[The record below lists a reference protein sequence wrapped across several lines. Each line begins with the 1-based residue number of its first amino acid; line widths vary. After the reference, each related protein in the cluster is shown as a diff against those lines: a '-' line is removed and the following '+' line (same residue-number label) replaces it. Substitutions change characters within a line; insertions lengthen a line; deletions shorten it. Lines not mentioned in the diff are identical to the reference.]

1 MRERRNGFTLI
12 ELLIVIAII
21 AVLVAMLLPALTKAR
36 ETAHDA
42 RCKSNQKQLGMAC
55 FSYVNDHS
63 GFNIVWYNSW
73 DTQWYFTLIKMKYF
87 TGTGFVDLTEEGG
100 TPWNNPKGI
109 LNCPAAP
116 PLDDWT
122 FSQGYRHTHYSANSI
137 TLNQYAPK
145 TDFWNTP
152 GNRPTKA
159 PVRRNASIMLLTDN
173 NRENGIKD
181 DPQAPPPAIAG
192 SATFCYANGVKVGSS
207 STYAPGINLR
217 HGSGR
222 AANVCYW
229 DGHVASLRPGLG
241 KYNMRYYYVNSGTLF
256 FNPNATR

>member
-1 MRERRNGFTLI
+1 
-12 ELLIVIAII
+12 
-21 AVLVAMLLPALTKAR
+21 
-36 ETAHDA
+36 
-42 RCKSNQKQLGMAC
+42 
-55 FSYVNDHS
+55 
-63 GFNIVWYNSW
+63 
-73 DTQWYFTLIKMKYF
+73 MKYF